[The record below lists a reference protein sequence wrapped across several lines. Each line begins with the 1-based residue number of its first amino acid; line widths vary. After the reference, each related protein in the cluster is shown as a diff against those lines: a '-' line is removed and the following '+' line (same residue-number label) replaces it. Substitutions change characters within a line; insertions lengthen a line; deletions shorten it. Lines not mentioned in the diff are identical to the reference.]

1 LGFIS
6 LLTTNI
12 SLLNMLPL
20 IFDIRRYSINDGPGI
35 RITIFIKG
43 CPLKCAWCHN
53 PESQLPEVQK
63 LYTASKCIGAQDCIE
78 VCPNDALRL
87 TSEGIVT
94 DYETCK
100 LCGLCAEACPSKAI
114 EMSGKLYGVNEL
126 MEIIERERVHI
137 DQSGG
142 GVTFSGGEPLMHPEF
157 LIEML
162 KACGEKGLHRAVDTC
177 GFASTETLLEVAKY
191 TDLFLYDLKI
201 MDPVQHKKW
210 TGVDNRLILKNLKML
225 VEIGANINIRIPI
238 IGNVNTDVQ
247 EITKMAG
254 FISELNW
261 KYRGLETATPMVNL
275 LPYHNIAIGKYS
287 KLGLVYD
294 SSVMLEPLEGEIL
307 KAVEIFT
314 SFNLNVEIGG

>member
-1 LGFIS
+1 M
-6 LLTTNI
+6 T
-12 SLLNMLPL
+12 PL

-53 PESQLPEVQK
+53 PESQSPEVQK

-94 DYETCK
+94 DYEACK

-114 EMSGKLYGVNEL
+114 EMSGKLYGVNQL

-177 GFASTETLLEVAKY
+177 GFASTETLLKVAKY

-201 MDPVQHKKW
+201 MDPAQHKKW
-210 TGVDNRLILKNLKML
+210 TGVDNRLILKNLKVL
-225 VEIGANINIRIPI
+225 AEIGAKINIRIPL

-247 EITKMAG
+247 EISKMAE
-254 FISELNW
+254 FISGLNW
-261 KYRGLETATPMVNL
+261 KNRGLLACPVGRDTATPMVNL